1 METLADAV
9 NDFSENDR
17 HQKIDLVIIWTQTLE
32 TITFKIENVSLL
44 INL

>member
-1 METLADAV
+1 METLADSV
-9 NDFSENDR
+9 NDFSENDK